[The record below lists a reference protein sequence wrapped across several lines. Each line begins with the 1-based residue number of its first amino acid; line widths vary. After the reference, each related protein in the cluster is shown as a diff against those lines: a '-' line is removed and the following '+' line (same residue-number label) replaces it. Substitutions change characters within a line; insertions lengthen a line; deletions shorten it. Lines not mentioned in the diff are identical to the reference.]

1 MSKIK
6 VIYVPV
12 EGYPQEIEIEDELE
26 PMHQLVGGYIETV
39 PFISPVPL
47 RGNYL
52 IVCNEEGKLL
62 GLPTNIE
69 IAGGLDYICGDCF
82 IVRRAGPEFVSVS
95 DKALAAV
102 ERYVRDNDL
111 SEWRIAWE
119 EAQGDL
125 EDQFDEL
132 IIQGDTLD
140 ALDQL
145 KRLLEGRNGPR
156 NASDG
161 EGA

>member
-1 MSKIK
+1 MSKLK

-26 PMHQLVGGYIETV
+26 PMHQLVGGYIEMV

-62 GLPTNIE
+62 GLPTNIA

-82 IVRRAGPEFVSVS
+82 VVRRAGPEFVSVS
-95 DKALAAV
+95 DAALEAV
-102 ERYVRDNDL
+102 RQYVQENNL
-111 SEWRIAWE
+111 STWRMCWE

-125 EDQFDEL
+125 EDQFVEL
-132 IIQGDTLD
+132 IIQGD

-145 KRLLEGRNGPR
+145 KQFLNGLYGSQS
-156 NASDG
+156 ASDS
-161 EGA
+161 EEA